1 VDETGIRR
9 LTIRTVEHRLG
20 DEIKFYQ
27 GMSFPMKNVIAC
39 IGFCGPAP
47 VFERLGLELMSQ
59 AGKGKGTELIVL
71 NENYQTSVKGVYAI
85 GGAISPSYIK
95 RAKNG
100 KHHEEVRHPN
110 LIFTAVGDGVA
121 VAEYIKTLY

>member
-1 VDETGIRR
+1 
-9 LTIRTVEHRLG
+9 
-20 DEIKFYQ
+20 
-27 GMSFPMKNVIAC
+27 MSK
-39 IGFCGPAP
+39 
-47 VFERLGLELMSQ
+47 E
-59 AGKGKGTELIVL
+59 GKAKGTELIVL

-95 RAKNG
+95 RAKSG